1 MREAEH
7 VRKCHRNMALSI
19 ILFIICVAPNFIGVS
34 F

>member
-19 ILFIICVAPNFIGVS
+19 ILIIITIAPSFIGVS